1 MSWAD
6 FEFAST
12 CIDPAP
18 GKRKSS
24 GSRGVAQTANQHS
37 ISIDSRGIFALKL
50 NPKSSQKL
58 TCALSKKKTRSLRLF
73 YIFLEKTEAIKLGII
88 IKVCK

>member
-58 TCALSKKKTRSLRLF
+58 TCALSKKKQDRSDF
-73 YIFLEKTEAIKLGII
+73 FISFLKKQ
-88 IKVCK
+88 KR